1 MPMWPTDLPEEPL
14 VEGYSRALPSNLI
27 RSSMATGS
35 DKVRRRGTFKP
46 QIVTATYVLTD
57 AQRDVLENFVHNGIA
72 EGALCFD
79 WPYTEQRTY
88 VRARL
93 KASDDKLF
101 DIRRYKD
108 TMRWQA
114 TLTIEFWPDAPL
126 T

>member
-1 MPMWPTDLPEEPL
+1 MD
-14 VEGYSRALPSNLI
+14 
-27 RSSMATGS
+27 TGS

-46 QIVTATYVLTD
+46 QVVTATYVLTN

-79 WPYTEQRTY
+79 WPYTEQQTY

-93 KASDDKLF
+93 KPGSDGLF
-101 DIRRYKD
+101 SLQRYKD